1 MRSKAESPPLGPIRT
16 LALYR
21 EGEGRRMGVGG
32 GEEENESG
40 WLAEREGRRGEE
52 KKLLSY
58 DIHNLC
64 RGAFPA
70 QVCSP

>member
-21 EGEGRRMGVGG
+21 EGVARGREG
-32 GEEENESG
+32 SG
-40 WLAEREGRRGEE
+40 WLGEREGGREGREGRK

-64 RGAFPA
+64 RGAFPV
-70 QVCSP
+70 QVFSP

>member
-21 EGEGRRMGVGG
+21 EGVVGGRKMGVGG
-32 GEEENESG
+32 WQRGRG
-40 WLAEREGRRGEE
+40 GEGRE

-64 RGAFPA
+64 RGAFPV
-70 QVCSP
+70 QVFSP